1 MTKRSLLIL
10 ALVLVVVAAIAAVL
24 IFTPA
29 GAALRRGRQSA
40 PAAAAD
46 PVTTANA
53 AAPAGEHTMTEV
65 PARGEVVI
73 DSRRQQLI
81 GVRIVPVR
89 RTSLGHEV
97 RVAGVVRFDETRR
110 SEVTTKVDGWIRDLR
125 ADYTGRTITRGEQLF
140 TLYSPALIAAQN
152 EYLLAHRGHAAAAS
166 AELPTVRDHAE
177 RLVQAARERL
187 LRWDLSEADIRA
199 LEERGRAT
207 DTVPFHSPVTG
218 TIVEKMAVE
227 GMRAMSGQTLF
238 RVADL
243 SVVWV
248 EADVPEQEMSIV
260 RVGQTA
266 RVTLQGV
273 PETPL
278 VGRTT
283 YVYPTVDEQTR
294 TAKVRIQFANR
305 GGRLKPG
312 MFAEV
317 LLSGAEVAALTVP
330 TDAVLQAGADQL
342 VFVALGDGRFEPRA
356 VQVGRRTREEI
367 EITSGLKEGELVAT
381 GAAFFLDSESQ
392 LRAAV
397 QSYQAAPDQ
406 AAGATTQAE
415 RIDITFRSQP
425 DPPRTGENTFEVT
438 VRDASGQPIPDADVS
453 VTFFMPAMPT
463 MSMPAMKSAS
473 KLPSAGGGMYRGSGQ
488 VLMAGRWDVTV
499 DVSRGGQRLG
509 TRQVAVVAR

>member
-1 MTKRSLLIL
+1 MTRRSTLTI
-10 ALVLVVVAAIAAVL
+10 ALVVVAALIAAVL
-24 IFTPA
+24 AFTPVGSA
-29 GAALRRGRQSA
+29 LRGGNSNGAATTPSPPPASA
-40 PAAAAD
+40 PA
-46 PVTTANA
+46 
-53 AAPAGEHTMTEV
+53 PAGDHAMPDV

-89 RTSLGHEV
+89 RATLGHEV
-97 RVAGVVRFDETRR
+97 RAAGVVRFDETRQ
-110 SEVTTKVDGWIRDLR
+110 SEITTKVDGWIRDLR

-140 TLYSPALIAAQN
+140 TLYSPALLAAQN
-152 EYLLAHRGHAAAAS
+152 EYLLAHRGHASAANAEIAS
-166 AELPTVRDHAE
+166 VRDYAE

-199 LEERGRAT
+199 LEERGRAL
-207 DTVPFHSPVTG
+207 DAVPFRSPVTG

-227 GMRAMSGQTLF
+227 GMRVTVGQTLF

-248 EADVPEQEMSIV
+248 EADVPEQDMSIV
-260 RVGQTA
+260 RVGQPA
-266 RVTLQGV
+266 RVTLQGF
-273 PETPL
+273 PEEPL
-278 VGRTT
+278 LGRTI
-283 YVYPTVDEQTR
+283 YVYPTVEEQTR

-317 LLSGAEVAALTVP
+317 LLSGAEVQALTVP
-330 TDAVLQAGADQL
+330 TDAVLEAGTDQL
-342 VFVALGDGRFEPRA
+342 VFVALGEGRFEPRP
-356 VQVGRRTREEI
+356 VKVGRRTRVEI
-367 EITSGLKEGELVAT
+367 EITSGLKEGEQVAT

-397 QSYQAAPDQ
+397 QSYQAQPDAP
-406 AAGATTQAE
+406 AAAAPGQ
-415 RIDITFRSQP
+415 RVDITFRAQP
-425 DPPRTGENTFEVT
+425 DPPRTGENTFEVA
-438 VRDASGQPIPDADVS
+438 VKDASGQPISDADVA

-463 MSMPAMKSAS
+463 MNMPAMRNAA
-473 KLPSAGGGMYRGSGQ
+473 KLPSAGGGVYRGSGQ
-488 VLMAGRWDVTV
+488 VIMAGRWDVTV

-509 TRQVAVVAR
+509 SRQFAVVAK